1 MVDVVHQ
8 FSLRP
13 LGRCSLTKTAGLG
26 RYKDAAS
33 GLNRLRNSGKR
44 NDGAQGDPS
53 NHNFTDHEYPPSFA
67 TNPPLLADYAVFSA
81 NCPADSASRKR
92 PSSAFGLSCRRYLQ
106 AFPLDLSSNGAVL
119 NRLAELPRRR
129 CSNGGR
135 RMKPIRLTALGIIAA
150 GTIVGAV
157 GAFAAPAPTPAMPE
171 ASSSLVTPAYYC
183 CWWSHG
189 YKKCS
194 NYCGGGILSPLLSPL
209 PLPLSLLVVSG
220 GTTAGTGLV

>member
-1 MVDVVHQ
+1 MSGVHRREFVLVSPMVDVVHQ

-44 NDGAQGDPS
+44 NGAQGDPS
-53 NHNFTDHEYPPSFA
+53 NHNFTDHEYPPVLQRAPASGRLCSFFGEL
-67 TNPPLLADYAVFSA
+67 PSRFRLAQT
-81 NCPADSASRKR
+81 
-92 PSSAFGLSCRRYLQ
+92 PSSALGLSCRKYLR

-194 NYCGGGILSPLLSPL
+194 NYCGGGKYYRPYYRPYRYRYHY
-209 PLPLSLLVVSG
+209 
-220 GTTAGTGLV
+220 